1 MKSLIQFL
9 PESNSLFCSED
20 SKYICVTVSI
30 SNFIFC
36 VLALLYQTT
45 KSSEISDDL
54 ISPISRNSTRLLHFV
69 GIIVL
74 VRWYVNCNHAVL
86 LSTSNLAFLSM
97 NADGFWNTNKL
108 FGTWYMESWLQRYLV
123 AGFCLITKQ
132 DI

>member
-9 PESNSLFCSED
+9 PESNSVFCTED
-20 SKYICVTVSI
+20 SKYVYATVSI

-69 GIIVL
+69 GVITL
-74 VRWYVNCNHAVL
+74 VRWHVNCNHAVF
-86 LSTSNLAFLSM
+86 LSSSNLAFLSM
-97 NADGFWNTNKL
+97 NADGLCNTNKL
-108 FGTWYMESWLQRYLV
+108 FGTRYMESWLQRYPV
-123 AGFCLITKQ
+123 AVFCLITKQ
-132 DI
+132 YI